1 MSYEEGK
8 GLENVR
14 SILLRP
20 DDETFKVSCKRVKGQ
35 FVGRGSHDSMNTT
48 SIKVSIRK
56 TCINNIVRPVWEGQ
70 LDNICHS
77 CYDDLPLFV
86 QNALPEEM
94 NQTESSSGL
103 SFSVMLGDSINKLH
117 NEIDALRT
125 KSKQLEVNTLR
136 WKSTTDKL
144 SNQWETEK
152 SELTDRFLTLFNEHK
167 ARHVETQKELDRLK
181 CKRPRTQCTD
191 TNVDEKNSRQRNNDR
206 EILPDD
212 EDEHD
217 YATYD
222 NAMVARLAAGHP
234 SSMKRC
240 ANNNEKTNPPKASVK
255 QERQNSGSQGSS
267 CYVNPHTGAMECTDV
282 KELFGSSSDDD
293 DDMKT

>member
-8 GLENVR
+8 GLEKVR
-14 SILLRP
+14 SIVLRP
-20 DDETFKVSCKRVKGQ
+20 DDETFKVSYKRVKGQ
-35 FVGRGSHDSMNTT
+35 LVGRGYDSMNTT

-86 QNALPEEM
+86 RNALPGEM
-94 NQTESSSGL
+94 NQMSSSGL
-103 SFSVMLGDSINKLH
+103 SFSVMLGDSIYKLH

-125 KSKQLEVNTLR
+125 KNKQLEVNTLR

-152 SELTDRFLTLFNEHK
+152 SELTHRFLTLFNQHK
-167 ARHVETQKELDRLK
+167 ARHVETQNELDRLK
-181 CKRPRTQCTD
+181 GKRPRTECAD
-191 TNVDEKNSRQRNNDR
+191 TNVGEKSSRQRNNDR

-234 SSMKRC
+234 SSMKRR
-240 ANNNEKTNPPKASVK
+240 AKDHEMKKQPKASVK
-255 QERQNSGSQGSS
+255 QERQNSGSQGSN
-267 CYVNPHTGAMECTDV
+267 CYVNPHTGAMECTDI
-282 KELFGSSSDDD
+282 KELFSSSSDDD
-293 DDMKT
+293 DDMKN